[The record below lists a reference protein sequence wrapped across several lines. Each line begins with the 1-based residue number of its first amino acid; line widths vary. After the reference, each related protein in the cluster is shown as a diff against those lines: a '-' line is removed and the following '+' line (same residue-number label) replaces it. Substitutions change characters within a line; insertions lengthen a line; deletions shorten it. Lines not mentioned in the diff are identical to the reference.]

1 MTKTMARDTKVAM
14 DTKVARVMMMKKMM
28 TRNIRATKVMR
39 KTKGLNSGEGDD
51 DDGESR
57 DPYGGPLTTTVYII
71 IVINI
76 RSISGL

>member
-14 DTKVARVMMMKKMM
+14 DTKVAREMM

-57 DPYGGPLTTTVYII
+57 DPYGGPLTTTVYSI